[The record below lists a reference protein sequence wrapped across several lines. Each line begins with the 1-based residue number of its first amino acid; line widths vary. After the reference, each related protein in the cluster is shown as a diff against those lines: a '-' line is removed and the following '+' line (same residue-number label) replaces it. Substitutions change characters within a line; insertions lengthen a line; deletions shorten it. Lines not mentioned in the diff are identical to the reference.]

1 MDRKIREKNETYQK
15 NIEKRGNVPASLTK
29 KEDQFPVGPVL
40 LGFFLFVVVGSAIFQ
55 MLNTATSNTSS
66 TVY

>member
-1 MDRKIREKNETYQK
+1 MDRKIRDKNETYMK
-15 NIEKRGNVPASLTK
+15 NVEKRGNVPASLVK

-55 MLNTATSNTSS
+55 MLNTATSSSSS